1 MAHRLAVSLKFR
13 RAAQQV
19 MEGVLPRAN
28 LGDTTSSA
36 TNGTALAGARSAG
49 SAEHAEAATRPILER
64 EERHHGV
71 KHQHP
76 SETASSL
83 YSRRFSRSASLTLP
97 HLSSPIPSS
106 HSLALSAGSSP
117 PLPSSPPSATLPAA
131 ASASRPSSCTT
142 HPLASIRPPSV
153 PSSYPLSSPSST
165 SSPSSPSS
173 PSSQSCH
180 SFPSSPSSQTSPSSH
195 SSLSPP
201 SSASCR
207 SYASSPRSPSPSSS
221 SLSPRCPAPPPAHMR
236 KCLPPSPTARRL
248 GAQLRA
254 AAAKQA
260 SEQPVGGT
268 GGGIFF

>member
-1 MAHRLAVSLKFR
+1 MAHRLAASLKLR

-49 SAEHAEAATRPILER
+49 SATEHAEAAAQPILER
-64 EERHHGV
+64 EERRHGS
-71 KHQHP
+71 KHQHHQHKEHGTAHRP
-76 SETASSL
+76 SQTASSL

-117 PLPSSPPSATLPAA
+117 PLPSSPPSATLPAT
-131 ASASRPSSCTT
+131 ASASRPPSCT
-142 HPLASIRPPSV
+142 A
-153 PSSYPLSSPSST
+153 SPS
-165 SSPSSPSS
+165 
-173 PSSQSCH
+173 H
-180 SFPSSPSSQTSPSSH
+180 SHDYPALHFPSARPSPPTGAPAMLVLLPRFTAPAQHPTLTHSCGTSP
-195 SSLSPP
+195 P
-201 SSASCR
+201 
-207 SYASSPRSPSPSSS
+207 
-221 SLSPRCPAPPPAHMR
+221 
-236 KCLPPSPTARRL
+236 CLPPSPTARRL
-248 GAQLRA
+248 RAQLRA
-254 AAAKQA
+254 AAARQA